1 MKLILLGL
9 ALLQFASAQ
18 RDSRL
23 PPPGDGEKSDY
34 FEEVNMRRSD
44 YAIKNNISNMNRVYY
59 DMELEEMLTEEVVK
73 RNFCPEAMLI
83 KRNNSLLFLNIRGN
97 RSIIGKEEVFVA
109 GHTKTATLLNG
120 CEDSYVLHF
129 AFDVPIHGTTH
140 GTPGSNCA
148 RASGWQPSTAV
159 RETGLCHHPQLELY
173 ENRVWQL
180 EKKREKKKK
189 VNVRSNYARKTVIEN
204 PLDELIEDL
213 EKILGIKI
221 DIDYDL
227 EEEDSH
233 FYE

>member
-1 MKLILLGL
+1 MKVILLGL

-23 PPPGDGEKSDY
+23 PPPGDGEKSAY

-73 RNFCPEAMLI
+73 RDFCPEAMLI

-148 RASGWQPSTAV
+148 RASDGS
-159 RETGLCHHPQLELY
+159 LQLPG
-173 ENRVWQL
+173 
-180 EKKREKKKK
+180 EKPDCVTTRNWNCMKI
-189 VNVRSNYARKTVIEN
+189 VYARKTVIEN

-227 EEEDSH
+227 DEEDSY